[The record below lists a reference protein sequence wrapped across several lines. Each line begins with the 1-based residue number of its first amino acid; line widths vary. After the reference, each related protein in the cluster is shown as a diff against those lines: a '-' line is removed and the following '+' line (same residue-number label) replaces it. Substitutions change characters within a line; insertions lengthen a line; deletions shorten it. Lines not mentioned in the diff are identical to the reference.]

1 MQVMFVIGAQFAL
14 PENLALPRLDL
25 GHDPRQQAQPIVG
38 WQDRHPEHVAEHANQ
53 KQSLHRATH
62 LECLLHELISGHAIE
77 DFPQDL
83 PPPGNERRDI
93 VRPVMTE
100 IIAIAA
106 IVIVAWFAAGTAWNI
121 QRGRLAMR
129 WMQTGLRVL
138 GERTTVRWLGSTAVE
153 MFIRAGNA
161 PFASVTL
168 ITFLEARDIPW
179 VWVLGR
185 ARGRRDILIIRG
197 VLRRVPHLEFEALDA
212 ASWSGREALRRLP
225 SEWSAHPSGNAGDV
239 TVYSADATAA
249 GRASELLTE
258 ARCAGLDIKRLS
270 VRRAEP
276 HFQIHL
282 ALPDQGQ
289 PALPFFEAVQAIAEH
304 VLD

>member
-1 MQVMFVIGAQFAL
+1 
-14 PENLALPRLDL
+14 
-25 GHDPRQQAQPIVG
+25 
-38 WQDRHPEHVAEHANQ
+38 
-53 KQSLHRATH
+53 
-62 LECLLHELISGHAIE
+62 
-77 DFPQDL
+77 
-83 PPPGNERRDI
+83 
-93 VRPVMTE
+93 MTE

-197 VLRRVPHLEFEALDA
+197 VLRRVPHLEFEALQPPVGPA
-212 ASWSGREALRRLP
+212 
-225 SEWSAHPSGNAGDV
+225 V
-239 TVYSADATAA
+239 
-249 GRASELLTE
+249 
-258 ARCAGLDIKRLS
+258 KLS
-270 VRRAEP
+270 VGCHRNGRRTLVAMRATSP
-276 HFQIHL
+276 CT
-282 ALPDQGQ
+282 
-289 PALPFFEAVQAIAEH
+289 
-304 VLD
+304 VLMRPPLGGRVSC